1 MARVT
6 VEDCVLVVPN
16 RFELVV
22 LSSQRAK
29 DIASGGMLTVDRDN
43 DKNAVV
49 SLREIAEKTVDV
61 EALRECVVQN
71 LQRKVKTDRY
81 EPEPSA
87 NQAEEESLSSLEMI
101 QEMDSFGIQ
110 EDFSDSDGIT
120 FSEENLEVDD

>member
-29 DIASGGMLTVDRDN
+29 DIASGGVLTVDRDN

-49 SLREIAEKTVDV
+49 SLREIAEKTIDV
-61 EALRECVVQN
+61 AALRECIVQN
-71 LQRKVKTDRY
+71 LQRKVRTDRF
-81 EPEPSA
+81 EPEPAASA
-87 NQAEEESLSSLEMI
+87 ADEESMSSLEVI

-110 EDFSDSDGIT
+110 EDFSDSDGLT